1 MRTKQLF
8 HIAAILF
15 LTSAITAGK
24 KARSN
29 DWPQFRG
36 PNGSGISETRGL
48 PSEFGPH
55 KNLVWKTTLPAG
67 HSSPVLTE
75 ENIFLTAFEADQLLT
90 FCLKRSSGKIIWRK
104 EAPRSRADKVDY
116 RNTPASASPVTD
128 GKQVY
133 VFFPDFGLL
142 AYDFEGNERWQL
154 PLEPFNNIYGMGA
167 SPVLV
172 DDKLILVCDQSTD
185 SFIIAVNKNS
195 GGVIW
200 QTQRPE
206 AKSGHSTPV
215 VYQTEAGEKQV
226 VVPGSF
232 LLTSYAAAT
241 GEKIWWVKGLSFE
254 MKSTP
259 VMQDGVLYINGY
271 GSPLNQPGSQVKVPS
286 FAEVL
291 SKQDADG
298 NGRLSKD
305 ELPDEPASS
314 WFSFVDLE
322 SDGHL
327 NAEDWDYLQAALAS
341 LNGMLAIRLGG
352 QGDMTD
358 SNIIWQYRR
367 AVPQLP
373 SPLLY
378 KDVLYMINDG
388 GIVTSFIPESGEVIK
403 QSRLKGAVGKYYAS
417 PVAADGKIFMVS
429 WLGKVSV
436 LDAKGNLEV
445 LAVND
450 LKEQCYATPAI
461 ADGRLYI
468 RTQKTLYCFGK
479 EKQQ

>member
-1 MRTKQLF
+1 MCRKQLF
-8 HIAAILF
+8 RIATIL
-15 LTSAITAGK
+15 LLASTVTAGEK
-24 KARSN
+24 PGSN

-55 KNLVWKTTLPAG
+55 KNVVWKTTLPAG
-67 HSSPVLTE
+67 HSSPVLTA
-75 ENIFLTAFEADQLLT
+75 ENIFLTAFEGDKLLT
-90 FCLKRSSGKIIWRK
+90 FCLKRSSGEVIWRR

-154 PLEPFNNIYGMGA
+154 PLGPFNNIYGMGA

-172 DDKLILVCDQSTD
+172 DDKLILVCDQSTH

-195 GGVIW
+195 GKVIW

-215 VYQTEAGEKQV
+215 VYETKAGEKQV

-232 LLTSYAAAT
+232 LLTSYSAQT

-259 VMQDGVLYINGY
+259 VMEDGVLYINGY
-271 GSPLNQPGSQVKVPS
+271 GSPLNQPGSQMEVPS
-286 FAEVL
+286 FAEAL

-298 NGRLSKD
+298 NGQLSKD
-305 ELPDEPASS
+305 EVPEGPASS
-314 WFSFVDLE
+314 WFGFVDLE

-352 QGDMTD
+352 EGDMTD
-358 SNIIWQYRR
+358 SNILWQYRR

-403 QSRLKGAVGKYYAS
+403 QSRIKGAVDKYYAS
-417 PVAADGKIFMVS
+417 PVAADNKVFMVS
-429 WLGKVSV
+429 RLGKVSV
-436 LDAKGNLEV
+436 LDPKGNLEV

-461 ADGRLYI
+461 AGGRIYI
-468 RTQKTLYCFGK
+468 RTAKTLYCFGQ